1 MISTGSEGK
10 YGCES
15 DMALVELI
23 HSYPEIDYI
32 NIHIWPT
39 NWGWSSRINPNEE
52 DLERSISKSRDY
64 IEEHLPIAERLGKP
78 IIIEEFGYPRD
89 GYSFSMESTTE
100 HRDAY
105 YGFIF
110 EQVEQS
116 RLRRSHCGCI
126 SGAGQALRN
135 LLWVTPTGGRGSIR
149 QTPRRSRRVRFGISR

>member
-1 MISTGSEGK
+1 
-10 YGCES
+10 
-15 DMALVELI
+15 MALVELI

-39 NWGWSSRINPNEE
+39 NWAWSSRINPNEE

-89 GYSFSMESTTE
+89 GYSFLKESTTE

-116 RLRRSHCGCI
+116 RLSGGVIAGCNFW
-126 SGAGQALRN
+126 GWAGFAEPSVGHDYWRKGDQYTAC
-135 LLWVTPTGGRGSIR
+135 LLYT
-149 QTPRRSRRVRFGISR
+149 SRCV